1 MRREIEELLKSEVTG
16 YQIEKATGVRQ
27 STISNI
33 RLGKSSLDTLPFAKA
48 EALYN
53 FAINSADETKKQ

>member
-1 MRREIEELLKSEVTG
+1 MRKEIELLLSSNITG
-16 YQIEKATGVRQ
+16 YQIEKETGVRQ

-53 FAINSADETKKQ
+53 FAINSADDTKNK